1 MSSFVFIDQLR
12 VGLYVELDLPWTK
25 HPFSFSSFK
34 IKNDEQI
41 RQLRQLGLE
50 KVRYDPRRSSTLPLP
65 LPEASDS
72 PPPPPALPPDDPLL
86 LAKQERGAYLANY
99 RAAVAQ
105 AEQALHQAVQE
116 VRRII
121 GRCTTEPKR
130 AIDDATRLVDDIA
143 GDYFGHPDAVIHAMG
158 ESGHQDSLYHHG
170 LNVTVLSLIMARG
183 LDLPAAQIRTL
194 GLGALFHDIGL
205 HAIPSTLLR
214 KVDPLSAGEIKLR
227 QTHCEQGVELG
238 RKLGFPPEVLDIIAQ
253 HHELIDGSGYPKQ
266 LRGEQIAPLARLV
279 EVANRY
285 DSLCNP
291 TMPSKAKTP
300 HEALSYMF
308 AQQASKHDPLMMRQ
322 LIRSLGV
329 YPPGT
334 LVHLSNGAT
343 ALVTSVNP
351 ARPLKPALIVYEA
364 SVPRDEAIIIDL
376 DHEPDVQIAHALNP
390 NQLPRSIY
398 DYLCMRKHVSYYFGE
413 GSPGNA

>member
-1 MSSFVFIDQLR
+1 MASFVFIDQLR
-12 VGLYVELDLPWTK
+12 VGLYVELDLPWMK

-41 RQLRQLGLE
+41 RQLRQLGLD
-50 KVRYDPRRSSTLPLP
+50 KVRYDPRRSSTLPLA
-65 LPEASDS
+65 LPESAESA
-72 PPPPPALPPDDPLL
+72 PPPPALTPDDPLL
-86 LAKQERGAYLANY
+86 LAKQARGAYLADY
-99 RAAVAQ
+99 RASVAR
-105 AEQALHQAVQE
+105 AEQALHEAVLE

-121 GRCTTEPKR
+121 GRCTTDPLG
-130 AIDDATRLVDDIA
+130 ALDDATRLVDDIA
-143 GDYFGHPDAVIHAMG
+143 SDYFGLPDAVIHAIG
-158 ESGHQDSLYHHG
+158 EKGHQDSLYHHG

-183 LDLPAAQIRTL
+183 LDLPAEQIRTL

-205 HAIPSTLLR
+205 HAIPSALLR
-214 KVDPLSAGEIKLR
+214 KVDPLTAGEIKLR

-238 RKLGFPPEVLDIIAQ
+238 RALGFPQGVLDIIAQ
-253 HHELIDGSGYPKQ
+253 HHELMDGSGYPRQ

-279 EVANRY
+279 QVANRY

-291 TMPSKAKTP
+291 TTPSKAKTP
-300 HEALSYMF
+300 HEALSFMF
-308 AQQASKHDPLMMRQ
+308 AQQANKHDPQIMRQ

-351 ARPLKPALIVYEA
+351 SRPLKPMLIVYEA

-376 DHEPDVQIAHALNP
+376 DQEADVQIAHALNP

>member
-12 VGLYVELDLPWTK
+12 VGLYVELDLPWMK

-34 IKNDEQI
+34 IKSDEQI
-41 RQLRQLGLE
+41 RQLRQLGLD

-65 LPEASDS
+65 LQESGDAAPL
-72 PPPPPALPPDDPLL
+72 PPPLPPDDPLL
-86 LAKQERGAYLANY
+86 LAKQARGAHLANY
-99 RAAVAQ
+99 RTSVAQ

-121 GRCTTEPKR
+121 GRCTTDPQS
-130 AIDDATRLVDDIA
+130 ALDDATRLVDDIA
-143 GDYFGHPDAVIHAMG
+143 GDYFGHPDALIHAMG
-158 ESGHQDSLYHHG
+158 DKGHQDSLYHHG

-183 LDLPAAQIRTL
+183 LDLPTEQIRTL

-214 KVDPLSAGEIKLR
+214 KVDPLTAGEVKLR

-238 RKLGFPPEVLDIIAQ
+238 RKLGFPQGVLDIIAQ
-253 HHELIDGSGYPKQ
+253 HHELMDGSGYPQQ
-266 LRGEQIAPLARLV
+266 LRGEQITLLARLV

-291 TMPSKAKTP
+291 TTPSKAKTP

-308 AQQASKHDPLMMRQ
+308 AQQASKHDPQMMRQ

-351 ARPLKPALIVYEA
+351 TRPLKPVLIVYET

-376 DHEPDVQIAHALNP
+376 DQEPDVQIAHALNP